1 MADVLETLKQLQEVD
16 TELFRLR
23 REQQHKPLEL
33 ERAKQVLAEEQANAS
48 AVEARLNAAQVQR
61 KEKELEL
68 STAEARVKKLQMQL
82 FQIKTNKEYSAM
94 QREIDQGKADSSL
107 LEEEILYV
115 LERIDQIK
123 HEHAQQIARVN
134 QQQAVLAQE
143 EVRIQQALQAI
154 EQQVQQL
161 DAQRAT
167 LTPLVSA
174 APLDLY
180 ERILAN
186 RDGLALVPI
195 VKESCGGCNMV
206 QPPQVINEAHL
217 KAKLATCDSCN
228 RILYVDQSA

>member
-16 TELFRLR
+16 SELFRLR

-33 ERAKQVLAEEQANAS
+33 ERAKQVLAEEQAKAS
-48 AVEARLNAAQVQR
+48 AVEARLNAAQLQR

-68 STAEARVKKLQMQL
+68 STAEAHVKKLQMQL

-94 QREIDQGKADSSL
+94 QHEIDRGKADSSL
-107 LEEEILYV
+107 LEEEILHL
-115 LERIDQIK
+115 LERIDQIR
-123 HEHAQQIARVN
+123 HEHTQQAALVN
-134 QQQAVLAQE
+134 QQQAVLVQE
-143 EVRIQQALQAI
+143 EARIREALQAI

-161 DAQRAT
+161 EAQRAT
-167 LTPLVSA
+167 LTPLVEVASLA
-174 APLDLY
+174 LY

-228 RILYVDQSA
+228 RILYVDQNA